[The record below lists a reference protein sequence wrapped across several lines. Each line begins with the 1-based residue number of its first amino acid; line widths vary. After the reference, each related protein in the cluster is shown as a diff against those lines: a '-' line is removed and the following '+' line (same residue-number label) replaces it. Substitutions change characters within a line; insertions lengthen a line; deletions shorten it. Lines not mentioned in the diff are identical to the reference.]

1 MVQCYSVSREA
12 KFVDSRSL
20 IPIYQ
25 IKCRM
30 LHGEAS
36 FNRKLG
42 MAALRPLSA
51 ASDLREN
58 NISIH
63 LFTRVSVMQRQS
75 KHAPFKYISRN
86 TGHSQPCRNLYSTN
100 LPQEPKFPYL
110 ESFF

>member
-1 MVQCYSVSREA
+1 MLQCYSVSREA
-12 KFVDSRSL
+12 KFADLRSL

-51 ASDLREN
+51 ASDLREY
-58 NISIH
+58 NILIH

-75 KHAPFKYISRN
+75 KHSPFKYA
-86 TGHSQPCRNLYSTN
+86 
-100 LPQEPKFPYL
+100 
-110 ESFF
+110 